1 MLHKPSRQQDQS
13 ILPYLVGNGGSSQEK
28 ATKCAR
34 VILWIQ
40 AKLTGLQEMEAEFR
54 GMDEGETSAE
64 VRGYR
69 LALEEVQEQLRE
81 ALEIPKGL

>member
-1 MLHKPSRQQDQS
+1 
-13 ILPYLVGNGGSSQEK
+13 
-28 ATKCAR
+28 
-34 VILWIQ
+34 
-40 AKLTGLQEMEAEFR
+40 MEAEFR